1 MIDVI
6 KPLIKQ
12 FLPFA
17 QERMGFQKPPRLF
30 VRQDEQN
37 AQNPLGKTAYY
48 DPQAKS
54 VTLYVTGRHPKDV
67 MRSLSHE
74 LVHHTQNCNGQ
85 FENVGEMGE
94 GYAQNDSHLREMER
108 QAYEIGNLCFRDWE
122 DSIKQTIYFEH
133 LQKGVEKVMSTKD
146 WKNGEMNTLLT
157 EKWGFSFDLDRLNE
171 GGPHTG
177 GTGNRPTKKR
187 SQEDI
192 AGETGADSEREKEG
206 LEEMGGCAD
215 HDGEEVV
222 VMGDGEPGDEGP
234 EDPQGLVDE
243 LGDLV
248 SRLQSALGGGMG
260 GEDEMVVDIQERLR
274 TVLKTIAETK
284 KGEKIKTGKTKG
296 EKAYEDPSKGEEI
309 TSGKTKGEKAY
320 SGPSKG
326 QKDKSK
332 DAAGHSGQKAY
343 GSPRAGDKKKGGGT
357 AYSKSLKG
365 SVNGITEDSEREEDE
380 HYEKNVGADEKH
392 FGSDEE
398 RVDRMEELMREL
410 QGHIDS
416 LRGDERGLD
425 HDEGYDEEHIEE
437 GGAADKEDPRNRRQ
451 TERSKPMQE
460 AQLRAMIRQALKK
473 SLSK

>member
-157 EKWGFSFDLDRLNE
+157 EKWGFTFNLDRLNE
-171 GGPHTG
+171 RTG
-177 GTGNRPTKKR
+177 DEVDPKR
-187 SQEDI
+187 AKSAVDK
-192 AGETGADSEREKEG
+192 GKDDDTVETDDLEQTTEG
-206 LEEMGGCAD
+206 LDEMGGCAD

-243 LGDLV
+243 LGELV

-274 TVLKTIAETK
+274 TVLKTIAEGQ
-284 KGEKIKTGKTKG
+284 GEKDRDDESESAEHGKIADKDFKG
-296 EKAYEDPSKGEEI
+296 S
-309 TSGKTKGEKAY
+309 
-320 SGPSKG
+320 
-326 QKDKSK
+326 
-332 DAAGHSGQKAY
+332 
-343 GSPRAGDKKKGGGT
+343 KKKKQKSRRDDTLGDRGGRT
-357 AYSKSLKG
+357 KLKG
-365 SVNGITEDSEREEDE
+365 RMAGITEDSEDQEDE

-392 FGSDEE
+392 YGSDEE
-398 RVDRMEELMREL
+398 RVDRMEELAREL

-437 GGAADKEDPRNRRQ
+437 GGAADKKDPRNRRQ
-451 TERSKPMQE
+451 TERSRPMQE